1 MLKDTK
7 KEKQEELLN
16 KEVSFFVLI
25 INYKEVFK
33 EVFIKK
39 FQEVSRSFK
48 NSKEVLIFLKK
59 FLNFLEKFREV

>member
-16 KEVSFFVLI
+16 KEVSFFI
-25 INYKEVFK
+25 INSKEVFQ

-39 FQEVSRSFK
+39 FEEVWRSFK
-48 NSKEVLIFLKK
+48 NSKEVLIFFKK

>member
-33 EVFIKK
+33 EVSRSFKEVFIKK
-39 FQEVSRSFK
+39 F
-48 NSKEVLIFLKK
+48 
-59 FLNFLEKFREV
+59 

>member
-25 INYKEVFK
+25 FNYKKVFK

-39 FQEVSRSFK
+39 FQEVLRSFK
-48 NSKEVLIFLKK
+48 NSKEVLF
-59 FLNFLEKFREV
+59 F

>member
-16 KEVSFFVLI
+16 KEVSFFI
-25 INYKEVFK
+25 INSKEVFK

-39 FQEVSRSFK
+39 FQEVPRSFK

>member
-39 FQEVSRSFK
+39 FQEVLK
-48 NSKEVLIFLKK
+48 ILKK
-59 FLNFLEKFREV
+59 FWFF